1 VVVYCPE
8 SREVAATQEPLRP
21 TLHPVATTPPAA
33 ALPTV
38 PTFPAPAAIIAD
50 PPAPAMDAPAPSEQ
64 HFTIRYGDTG
74 YSYEAILGLY
84 LPGAREV
91 VVEDPYIRLPHQV
104 QNFVRFCEAVVKVGA
119 ARRIKL
125 VTSYD
130 ADTPLADVQE
140 RLAELRQSL
149 LEMDVALDVELSP
162 TLHDREIR
170 LDNGWVIKIGRGLD
184 FYQKP
189 ASWHEIG
196 VHDLALRKCLETKVD
211 IYRG

>member
-1 VVVYCPE
+1 VG
-8 SREVAATQEPLRP
+8 A
-21 TLHPVATTPPAA
+21 
-33 ALPTV
+33 
-38 PTFPAPAAIIAD
+38 PAPA
-50 PPAPAMDAPAPSEQ
+50 EQ

-74 YSYEAILGLY
+74 VSYEALVGPY

-104 QNFVRFCEAVVKVGA
+104 QNFVRFCEAVVKAGA

-149 LEMDVALDVELSP
+149 LELDVALEVELSP

-189 ASWHEIG
+189 ATWHEIG
-196 VHDLALRKCLETKVD
+196 VHDLALRRCLETKVD
-211 IYRG
+211 VFRTNLAPEP